1 MTSPSLDQLLE
12 RARTA
17 DPRDRIELRDPI
29 AAHGEAAIDELT
41 DWLADP
47 RLAAF
52 AVRVL
57 ERIGRDADNRAAV
70 VAELKAVDREDLAP
84 GVAGDIDVALQGLGV
99 VSRGGRTAKRPA
111 SVTLARRIHG
121 VPGVPGR
128 RYWVMRTSPGR
139 RELIWAEAAKGNLR
153 QGWGWDDSQDLEVI
167 AELIRVGKPLSD
179 EQQLA
184 RRSLRMRTAEPDGV
198 HVGDLILAPHLPA
211 WGRLSVFRVA
221 GSYRWDRLDLGIEDG
236 FGHVLP
242 VELLAE
248 GIDRSSPEVTD
259 ELRSMLHPQT
269 RLYRIDNVGGD
280 VERLVAGG

>member
-1 MTSPSLDQLLE
+1 MTSSALDQLLE

-17 DPRDRIELRDPI
+17 DPLDRIELRDPI

-57 ERIGRDADNRAAV
+57 ERIGREAENRPAV

-99 VSRGGRTAKRPA
+99 VSRGGRAAKRPQ
-111 SVTLARRIHG
+111 SVTLARKIHG
-121 VPGVPGR
+121 LPGVTGR
-128 RYWVMRTSPGR
+128 HYWVMRTSPGR
-139 RELIWAEAAKGNLR
+139 RELIWSEAAKGNLR
-153 QGWGWDDSQDLEVI
+153 QGWGWDDSQDLDVI
-167 AELIRVGKPLSD
+167 AELIRLERPLSD

-184 RRSLRMRTAEPDGV
+184 RRSLRMRTGEKDGI
-198 HVGDLILAPHLPA
+198 HLGDLILAPHLPV
-211 WGRLSVFRVA
+211 WGQLSVFRVA

-236 FGHVLP
+236 FGHVIP

-248 GIDRSSPEVTD
+248 GIDRAAPEVTD
-259 ELRSMLHPQT
+259 ELRAMLHPQT

-280 VERLVAGG
+280 VEQLVAGG